1 MMIDYSGAYR
11 DLRVRV
17 THLLRTTDPAD
28 LERRAPATPEWR
40 VRDVLAHLAGVCDDV
55 SNGNLAGVA
64 TDDWTSVQVTKRRE
78 WSLEE
83 ILEDW
88 DRNASTLEA
97 SMNDLGPGIG
107 QMLADATTHEHDIRG
122 ALGIPG
128 GRDAPALVIGF
139 EWSAEALGSRLDE
152 QGLGTLRIEHEHGTT
167 AAGAREPV
175 TRLRASRFDVAR
187 AMTGRR
193 SRAQLR
199 AMAWEGPLDP
209 EELLLSPVIFSL
221 PEQDLVE

>member
-1 MMIDYSGAYR
+1 VIDYAGGYR

-17 THLLRTTDPAD
+17 TELLRTTDAAD
-28 LERRAPATPEWR
+28 LERRAPATPGWR
-40 VRDVLAHLAGVCDDV
+40 VHDVLAHLAGVCDDV
-55 SNGNLAGVA
+55 LNGNLAGVA
-64 TDDWTSVQVTKRRE
+64 TDEWTSVQVTKRCD
-78 WSLEE
+78 WSLDQ

-88 DRNASTLEA
+88 NHSASTLEA
-97 SMNDLGPGIG
+97 SMNDLGPAIG

-139 EWSAEALGSRLDE
+139 EWSVEALGSRLDE
-152 QGLGTLRIEHEHGTT
+152 QGLGTLRIEHERGTI
-167 AAGAREPV
+167 AAGASEPV

-199 AMAWEGPLDP
+199 AMAWDGPLDP
-209 EELLLSPVIFSL
+209 EELLLSPVIFRV
-221 PEQDLVE
+221 PEHDLVE